1 MDTHTH
7 SYANHIYIIC
17 KQTQVQSPFRLFLV
31 SVHPTF
37 YCYFLLTPSCFCACL
52 FSSFLK
58 DRNNA
63 RQIHEGAS
71 LPFFEVFVDAPLHVC
86 EQRDVKGLYK
96 KARAGEI
103 KGKQHFLRSF
113 SLSREFMLL
122 CPGLMPSPAFKLN
135 CICLSVWLSCQLP
148 GEDWGIGP
156 SGTGV
161 AGSWEPSDIGA
172 RSQTP
177 VPYTIVMCS

>member
-1 MDTHTH
+1 MHTWTRTHTH

-17 KQTQVQSPFRLFLV
+17 KQTQVQSSFRLFLV

-37 YCYFLLTPSCFCACL
+37 YCYFLLTPSCFCARL

-122 CPGLMPSPAFKLN
+122 CTGLMPSPAFKLN
-135 CICLSVWLSCQLP
+135 CICLSVCLSCQCSCLR
-148 GEDWGIGP
+148 
-156 SGTGV
+156 
-161 AGSWEPSDIGA
+161 
-172 RSQTP
+172 RSEALDPLELELQAVESHLT
-177 VPYTIVMCS
+177 